1 MGVNVSNIPPTDHK
15 IPTGQPAAKFL
26 WVPDRKVLA
35 MGISGVFSWLA
46 LTLATPLLNKYGIW
60 PPPGTQEQLAGLI
73 ALLMAW
79 AVPPADKDI
88 IGRIDNRLVALAQA
102 DKTNPTTTPV
112 VTQAEAI
119 PVIVGTQTPGSATVT
134 PVNPTITSSLDKGP
148 QE

>member
-1 MGVNVSNIPPTDHK
+1 MSNIPPTDHK
-15 IPTGQPAAKFL
+15 IPTGQAAPKFL
-26 WVPDRKVLA
+26 WIPDRKVLA
-35 MGISGVFSWLA
+35 AGISGVLAWLL
-46 LTLATPLLNKYGIW
+46 LTLATPILNKYGIW

-79 AVPPADKDI
+79 LVPPADKDI
-88 IGRIDNRLVALAQA
+88 VDRIDNRLVSMAQA

-119 PVIVGTQTPGSATVT
+119 PVIVGTQSPGSNTVT
-134 PVNPTITSSLDKGP
+134 PVNQPIITSPLDKGP